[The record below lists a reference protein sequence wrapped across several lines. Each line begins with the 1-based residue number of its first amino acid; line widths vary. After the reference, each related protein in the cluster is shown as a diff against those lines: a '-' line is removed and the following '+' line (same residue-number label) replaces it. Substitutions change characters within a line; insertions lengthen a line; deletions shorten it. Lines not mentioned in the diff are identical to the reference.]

1 MDTKASVIVRSC
13 NRLPALLELI
23 DVLRTQIY
31 KNFEIVIIEQ
41 STIYD
46 KNDWEKLNEIKAED
60 QRIKLLKYKPL
71 GGPKA
76 RNEGVKNATGEILIF
91 IDDDDLP
98 FSDQWIGEHIEAYQ
112 DPTLI
117 GFTGRHILNGE
128 TGDLYKDWV
137 KPFFKKKCMRY
148 SYLKFPYTY
157 AQLNVNIKGVEWLHG
172 TNSSVRRK
180 WAIKA
185 GLWDEDIKHQDEHSF
200 AFKLN
205 RILEENHHIDFKQ
218 KPELIRR
225 TDISGGMN
233 KRNFNMIDEF
243 KNQLNFCFKVIYRY
257 HRHLIV
263 LFPLH
268 MASVIIKTVKFKI
281 MNSI

>member
-1 MDTKASVIVRSC
+1 MDTKASVIVRSF
-13 NRLPALLELI
+13 NRLPALLELL
-23 DVLRTQIY
+23 DVLRTQKY
-31 KNFEIVIIEQ
+31 KNFEIIIVEQ
-41 STIYD
+41 STNYEG
-46 KNDWEKLNEIKAED
+46 NDWEKLNEIEAED
-60 QRIKLLKYKPL
+60 HRIKLLKYTPL

-98 FSDQWIGEHIEAYQ
+98 FSDQWVAEHVEAYK
-112 DPTLI
+112 DPMLI
-117 GFTGRHILNGE
+117 GFTGRHVLNDK
-128 TGDLYKDWV
+128 TGDPYKDWV

-157 AQLNVNIKGVEWLHG
+157 AQLKVNIKGVEWLHG

-185 GLWDEDIKHQDEHSF
+185 GLWDEDIRHQDEHSF

-205 RILEENHHIDFKQ
+205 RILDENHHIDFRE

-257 HRHLIV
+257 HKHLII
-263 LFPLH
+263 LFPFH
-268 MASVIIKTVKFKI
+268 IASVVIKTVKFKI
-281 MNSI
+281 MN